1 MVFKNTGDKEDHTSG
16 ILNVMVRAPLW
27 VSNTKKF
34 QETTFSLF
42 TYGKHRIV
50 HCRWKKKLNLCDLGR
65 EDKTKRRKYYNSFL
79 WKHLKPFS
87 KRASYFFPH
96 RQLPPCPYHLIK
108 FSQILKRPNSNQYP
122 KSFENFLFITIL

>member
-27 VSNTKKF
+27 VSNTRKF

-50 HCRWKKKLNLCDLGR
+50 HC
-65 EDKTKRRKYYNSFL
+65 
-79 WKHLKPFS
+79 H
-87 KRASYFFPH
+87 
-96 RQLPPCPYHLIK
+96 
-108 FSQILKRPNSNQYP
+108 
-122 KSFENFLFITIL
+122 